1 MEHEVP
7 RLFAHYLTD
16 ASEAVRV
23 ATVWCIINLAWRE
36 PANAGAPQRIAAM
49 RELGLETALQE
60 MQAEDVSMDI
70 KERVRTAL
78 EYFKATDMAVDS

>member
-7 RLFAHYLTD
+7 HLFFHCLADT
-16 ASEAVRV
+16 SEGVRV

-36 PANAGAPQRIAAM
+36 PAKAGAPQRIAAM
-49 RELGLETALQE
+49 RELGLEATLQE
-60 MQAEDVSMDI
+60 MQLEDASLDI

-78 EYFKATDMAVDS
+78 EYFKQADSMAVD